1 MIRSPPPTSWPRS
14 PHFSAFNYSQ
24 ENGLTISSQSSDES
38 SSGILSIRMPKLSD
52 MFSPHR
58 SHSQI
63 SEGSAKR
70 SSIKNK
76 NNILIKDAGIP
87 RPHSSHHRFV
97 IVIFFLSWI
106 LIKI

>member
-97 IVIFFLSWI
+97 EHFIEI
-106 LIKI
+106 LIFY